1 MGDSGQMITRGDKE
15 VISGEDTAWRLN
27 LRCCSS
33 KRLDVI
39 SSISPIGTFGC
50 TPMISVSVAT
60 GFDWSQQLG
69 FRPYDEARMV
79 RMAPSITIAPAN
91 KERRAC
97 LKIANANAVFTTSTK
112 NVTA

>member
-27 LRCCSS
+27 WRCCSS

-69 FRPYDEARMV
+69 FRPYEEARMV
-79 RMAPSITIAPAN
+79 SLTPSIRIAPRI
-91 KERRAC
+91 KEGREG
-97 LKIANANAVFTTSTK
+97 LK
-112 NVTA
+112 